1 MVFLAT
7 DVRPPRGGDGDVL
20 VRLAAEK
27 GATGIH
33 LARGVD
39 LAVMGALVSSAA
51 RAGLAVASVALPFP
65 ERPLTVG
72 RRLPRLAAT
81 SRDER
86 EAAVALAGRGLGAAI
101 GVGARIALLDF
112 GGVSLATPAADVARA
127 YARRELEEGE
137 PGALRLA
144 AAIDERRARSV
155 EVLDACRW
163 ALESLVRM
171 AEPVGAELVLAVGA
185 TPWDAP
191 SPREAAMLRAAFAGA
206 PIGLAWDP
214 GRLSVLRWLGLPISD
229 DRLRELSSSAVL
241 AIQNDAVGV
250 AAGYLPGLGER
261 EDGIAALPARPG
273 IPVVIEG
280 TPDATDDEV
289 AAAVTARGEVS
300 SPAPLSTAGR

>member
-20 VRLAAEK
+20 VRLASET
-27 GATGIH
+27 GAAGIH

-39 LAVMGALVSSAA
+39 LSVMVALATSAL

-65 ERPLTVG
+65 ERPLTLG
-72 RRLPRLAAT
+72 RRLPRLAAA

-86 EAAVALAGRGLGAAI
+86 EAAVALTGRGIGAAI
-101 GVGARIALLDF
+101 GVGARLAVLDF

-127 YARRELEEGE
+127 YARRELDEGD
-137 PGALRLA
+137 PGARLFA

-155 EVLDACRW
+155 EVMDACRW
-163 ALESLVRM
+163 ALESLVRI
-171 AEPVGAELVLAVGA
+171 AEPVGATLVLPVGA

-191 SPREAAMLRAAFAGA
+191 SPREATMLRSAFAGA

-214 GRLSVLRWLGLPISD
+214 GRLSVLRWLGLPLSD
-229 DRLRELSSSAVL
+229 ERLRELASSAAL
-241 AIQNDAVGV
+241 AIENDAVGV

-261 EDGIAALPARPG
+261 ESGVAALTPSAAT
-273 IPVVIEG
+273 PVVIEG

-289 AAAVTARGEVS
+289 AAAVTAHVR
-300 SPAPLSTAGR
+300 LAGGG